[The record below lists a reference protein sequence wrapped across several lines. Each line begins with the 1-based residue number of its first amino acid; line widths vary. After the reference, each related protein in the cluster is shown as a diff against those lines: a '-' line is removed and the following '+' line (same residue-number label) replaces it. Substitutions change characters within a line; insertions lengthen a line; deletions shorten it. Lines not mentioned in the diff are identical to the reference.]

1 MTTGLVRAAALG
13 LLGLAAWYH
22 LRGYYLLVLDDH
34 SAWDLWLRWL
44 EQACVFA
51 GVSPYRVAEGPQPGC
66 PLPSRFLQFVNYPP
80 WAYFTGLFVLWPPLW
95 ATRILFA
102 ILDLVGTALVVTEV
116 WKWSRPAGR
125 EIAWL
130 LVAAVLAVSAYFDTL
145 AVGQYGIVV
154 LGLLVGVRR
163 LLERGRFALGGVL
176 LGVAM
181 LKPTFAGPFVVPL
194 LVARRWRALAGLGL
208 YLGGASA
215 VTWALTGS
223 DPATMLREMVRYG
236 GAWLGNSYGPIN
248 LALAAGFSPE
258 ACVALTATA
267 GLALGL
273 GCHLWG
279 RERSHVYHF
288 GVAAVIAR
296 VWTFHNVYDN
306 VVLVPALVA
315 LMCLWLAV
323 RSATAAAVA
332 GVFALSLWLPA
343 WMVVDAARFAPAR
356 GLQIAQVLVWLG
368 GLAYLVAA
376 WPRGAGTER

>member
-1 MTTGLVRAAALG
+1 MTAGLVRAAALG
-13 LLGLAAWYH
+13 LLALAAWYH
-22 LRGYYLLVLDDH
+22 LRGHYLLVLDDH

-51 GVSPYRVAEGPQPGC
+51 GVSPYQVAEGPQPGC

-80 WAYFTGLFVLWPPLW
+80 WAYFTGLFVLWPPFW
-95 ATRILFA
+95 VTRILFA
-102 ILDLVGTALVVTEV
+102 ILDLVGMALVATEV
-116 WKWSRPAGR
+116 WRWSRPVGR
-125 EIAWL
+125 EVAWL

-194 LVARRWRALAGLGL
+194 VVARRWRALAGLAL

-223 DPATMLREMVRYG
+223 DPATMLREMVRHG

-258 ACVALTATA
+258 ASMVLTAAA

-273 GCHLWG
+273 GGHLWG
-279 RERSHVYHF
+279 RERSQVYHF
-288 GVAAVIAR
+288 GVAAVVAR
-296 VWTFHNVYDN
+296 VWAVHNIYDN

-315 LMCLWLAV
+315 LICLWLAV

-343 WMVVDAARFAPAR
+343 WMVLDSARFAPAV
-356 GLQIAQVLVWLG
+356 GLQVAQVLVWLG

-376 WPRGAGTER
+376 WPPGTETER